1 MTAQDTLLKQVNTRR
16 DTRLAEKQ
24 ASCVPSHTQK
34 PPRPTRGTGVG
45 FMTTGNV
52 RCSILGVLRD
62 RGRSPGSL
70 LGLNYLQLTHELY
83 RHQPPILQWLHAG
96 GPGCRGRRRG
106 RMEVHPFYR

>member
-45 FMTTGNV
+45 FVTTGNV

-62 RGRSPGSL
+62 RGHGPGSL
-70 LGLNYLQLTHELY
+70 LDINLGLNLEIALYVMFPCIPLRLARQQIAQLHCDSPK
-83 RHQPPILQWLHAG
+83 R
-96 GPGCRGRRRG
+96 
-106 RMEVHPFYR
+106 VS

>member
-70 LGLNYLQLTHELY
+70 LFSVVCAALGNLDAPVPYAVD
-83 RHQPPILQWLHAG
+83 QPVGVINTAAPPAG
-96 GPGCRGRRRG
+96 
-106 RMEVHPFYR
+106 EVAL